1 MEVSQEI
8 IPHSPL
14 LLPIPSAV
22 SFFLNVSSNP
32 IVFGRSSW
40 PANATPY
47 PAFQTQLPNWPV
59 SQNDPPTS
67 AQSWTFGNYQ
77 PVSTPTWGPPPPQA
91 SAWGQTSTDSWGVP
105 RTPGGTWGA
114 PSPSSYGPPPT
125 PYPSWPQQPQQPPSK
140 PNVPFDLNFG
150 QQTPYPSWPQQPQQP
165 PPIANVPFDS
175 TFGQPI
181 TGGWFGA
188 GNGNEGVRTGR
199 PKKKTHSSMRR
210 SNSQG
215 PPNRRSNS
223 QGPPNRQP
231 LLQRTATRT
240 GGDFQYPYYADSFDA
255 QNLARRPLDWRP
267 DFDARAGFASYIP
280 RVGKA
285 RTDVQGLSSLFLIC
299 YDLC

>member
-1 MEVSQEI
+1 MRLHFSY
-8 IPHSPL
+8 
-14 LLPIPSAV
+14 
-22 SFFLNVSSNP
+22 FFHLTP
-32 IVFGRSSW
+32 YFFGRSSW

-59 SQNDPPTS
+59 SQNDPPAS
-67 AQSWTFGNYQ
+67 AHSWTYGNYQ
-77 PVSTPTWGPPPPQA
+77 PITSPTWGPPQPQA
-91 SAWGQTSTDSWGVP
+91 PAWGQTSTDSWGVP

-114 PSPSSYGPPPT
+114 PSPASYGPP
-125 PYPSWPQQPQQPPSK
+125 
-140 PNVPFDLNFG
+140 
-150 QQTPYPSWPQQPQQP
+150 QTPYPSWPQQPQP
-165 PPIANVPFDS
+165 PPQPNVPIDS

-181 TGGWFGA
+181 TAGWFGA
-188 GNGNEGVRTGR
+188 GKGNEGVRSGAPIDSTFGQPIAAGWFGAGKGNEEVRSGR

-210 SNSQG
+210 SNSHG

-231 LLQRTATRT
+231 LLQRTATRS

-280 RVGKA
+280 RVGKT
-285 RTDVQGLSSLFLIC
+285 RTDVEGLSSLFLVC
-299 YDLC
+299 YDLS